1 MPIFPDRPKQRTP
14 LSCNR
19 GSLIR
24 RGAHRHLAY
33 QLNYSAIKA
42 AAGCPLHKV
51 GPHGVHKVGPHEVDG
66 KAWCGLHEVHKVGPH
81 EVDGKHGVACM
92 RWTGRHGMAC
102 MGCTCR
108 DQGYGPHYDMRW
120 TGGHGMV

>member
-1 MPIFPDRPKQRTP
+1 M
-14 LSCNR
+14 
-19 GSLIR
+19 
-24 RGAHRHLAY
+24 
-33 QLNYSAIKA
+33 
-42 AAGCPLHKV
+42 
-51 GPHGVHKVGPHEVDG
+51 HKVGPHEVDG

-102 MGCTCR
+102 MGCTSR
-108 DQGYGPHYDMRW
+108 DQGYGPHYGMRW